1 MSREHDL
8 PRETRARSEVAADV
22 LTKGDEVSG
31 RGRAVVVVTT
41 MGSQTVL
48 LEEDVNPGLQVQTAS
63 LVLLLSEGSLQK
75 ELGVAVSQSR
85 SDSHF
90 FLREGRQWPFLLK

>member
-1 MSREHDL
+1 M
-8 PRETRARSEVAADV
+8 PRETSARSEVAADM
-22 LTKGDEVSG
+22 LTKGVEVSG

-41 MGSQTVL
+41 VMGSQTVL
-48 LEEDVNPGLQVQTAS
+48 LEEGVNPGLQVQTAS
-63 LVLLLSEGSLQK
+63 LLLLLKEGSLQK

-90 FLREGRQWPFLLK
+90 FLRDGRQLPSLLM